1 MGKAAKEV
9 PVKHAYART
18 MIGLAKLIVG
28 TVAGIMVALALWLLV
43 TIITV
48 AG

>member
-18 MIGLAKLIVG
+18 MIGLAKLIIG
-28 TVAGIMVALALWLLV
+28 AMAGIMVALALWLLV
-43 TIITV
+43 AILSL
-48 AG
+48 